1 MNKIK
6 NIIRYP
12 IKGLSAENLKNITLE
27 KNQVLPGDREFAF
40 SRSNVVYDE
49 NNPIY
54 LRKTNFLA
62 LVKEE
67 KLAKLET
74 KFDQS
79 SREIIIKLG
88 NQIVVNEILCNEKNI
103 SKVETFFQNYLN
115 LGLDKKPK
123 LVQGIKIPDNNN
135 LTHSFSDIPDKA
147 VSIINLNTL
156 NELEKKLDKKIA
168 PSRFRANFLIENGKP
183 WEEFDWIGKKIS
195 VGECILE
202 VFKRTQRCAATNV
215 NPENAI
221 RDINIP
227 NEINTHYGHLD
238 LGVYARVI
246 KGGLVSV
253 SDQLYIN

>member
-40 SRSNVVYDE
+40 SRSNVIYDE
-49 NNPIY
+49 NNPVY

-74 KFDQS
+74 KFDPS

-88 NQIVVNEILCNEKNI
+88 NQIVVNEILCYQKNI

-115 LGLDKKPK
+115 LGLDNKPK

-156 NELEKKLDKKIA
+156 NELEKKLDKKIT

-183 WEEFDWIGKKIS
+183 WQEFDWIGKKIS